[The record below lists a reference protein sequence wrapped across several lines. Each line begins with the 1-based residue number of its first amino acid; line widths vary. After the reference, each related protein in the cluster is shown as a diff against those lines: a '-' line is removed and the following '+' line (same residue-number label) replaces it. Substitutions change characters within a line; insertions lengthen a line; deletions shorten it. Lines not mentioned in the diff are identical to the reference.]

1 MRKRKA
7 MATPTFTAVFCWCR
21 VGVSVCAAELS
32 AAVLDDVAVE
42 VCISV
47 AEGVDGVCVESED
60 RDMDALVWD
69 AMVEPDVWRNRVS
82 KDRTD
87 SDSI

>member
-1 MRKRKA
+1 
-7 MATPTFTAVFCWCR
+7 MATPTFTAVFCWCC
-21 VGVSVCAAELS
+21 VGVPVCAAELS

-47 AEGVDGVCVESED
+47 EEGVDGVCVESED

-69 AMVEPDVWRNRVS
+69 AMVELDVWRNRVS

>member
-1 MRKRKA
+1 

-42 VCISV
+42 VCVSV
-47 AEGVDGVCVESED
+47 DVSVESED
-60 RDMDALVWD
+60 RDVDALVWD
-69 AMVEPDVWRNRVS
+69 AMVELDV
-82 KDRTD
+82 
-87 SDSI
+87 

>member
-7 MATPTFTAVFCWCR
+7 MATPTFIAVLCWCR
-21 VGVSVCAAELS
+21 VGVPICAAELS

-47 AEGVDGVCVESED
+47 EEGVDGVSVESED

-69 AMVEPDVWRNRVS
+69 AMVELDVVVTGTFVS
-82 KDRTD
+82 WN
-87 SDSI
+87 